1 MSEKLTSEEI
11 KTFLDSLKLHNDKF
25 TIGDFTNYKI
35 YYKAFRWDYRLYI
48 RNFLNLTRFKFLCT
62 AVAGWGLNKNTI
74 ELFKLA
80 QRKCVPFFLIEDG
93 FIRSIYT
100 FAANCPTNLKS
111 GISYV
116 VDTKGF
122 YFDCNTTT
130 NLEDLLNDYN
140 IAPNEKKIAQNIIDS
155 IVANKIS
162 KYNSQPLE
170 LKNISFS
177 TAKNVLIIDQSYG
190 DMSLIRGGITDDIFL
205 LMIEDAVN
213 QNPDARI
220 LFKVHPDTIA
230 RNDIS
235 VFKQKLPD
243 NVIFIDWE
251 INPIVLLEHVEKVY
265 VATSGMGFEALLLGK
280 EVHCYGMPFY
290 AGWGLT
296 IDRLHCP
303 RRKRKLT
310 IEELFYITYIKYSHY
325 INPLTNTETDIETAI
340 KYIIDIRKK
349 HFGK

>member
-1 MSEKLTSEEI
+1 MSKKLTHEEI
-11 KTFLDSLKLHNDKF
+11 NSFLHSLKLHNEKF
-25 TIGDFTNYKI
+25 TISDLTNYKI
-35 YYKAFRWDYRLYI
+35 YYKTFRWNDKLYI

-62 AVAGWGLNKNTI
+62 AIAGWGLNQATI
-74 ELFKLA
+74 ELFNLA
-80 QRKCVPFFLIEDG
+80 RQKKVPFFLIEDG
-93 FIRSIYT
+93 FIRSLYT
-100 FAANCPTNLKS
+100 FAANCPSPLKS

-122 YFDCNTTT
+122 YFDCNIPCG
-130 NLEDLLNDYN
+130 LENLLNTYC
-140 IAPNEKKIAQNIIDS
+140 ITQKEKEFALNAMDLITN
-155 IVANKIS
+155 NKIS

-170 LKNISFS
+170 FKNL
-177 TAKNVLIIDQSYG
+177 TLTNKRNVLIIDQSYG

-205 LMIEDAVN
+205 LMIEDAVK
-213 QNPDARI
+213 QNPEAQI

-235 VFKQKLPD
+235 VFKQKLPS

-251 INPIVLLEHVEKVY
+251 INPIVLLEYVEKVY
-265 VATSGMGFEALLLGK
+265 VGTSGMGMEALILGK

-296 IDRLHCP
+296 IDRLQCT
-303 RRKRKLT
+303 RRRRKLT

-340 KYIIDIRKK
+340 HYILDIRKK
-349 HFGK
+349 HLGE